1 VSDGAMTF
9 TLDAAEELNIP
20 EVLFW
25 TTSACGFMGY
35 MQYRQLLEKG
45 LIPLKGK
52 IAFCYI

>member
-1 VSDGAMTF
+1 MTF

-25 TTSACGFMGY
+25 TTSACGFMCY
-35 MQYRQLLEKG
+35 MQHQQLIEKG

-52 IAFCYI
+52 RA